1 MNIMKVVKIMIAA
14 TEELHQEMLEFTSL
28 IEHLN
33 KVLRPR
39 GIELKRVKWNS
50 KEEKGDFQEK
60 LKDCEFCLKLYW
72 TELSS
77 NSEKELRLAYDRLKQ
92 GDNPKNLY
100 VFFKEPA
107 NDISDALKDFKANF
121 VTNYGH
127 FFCKFENVD
136 TMNLHFILQFEA
148 CQDLSDSEL
157 VTIKGGKILVDGE
170 TYASLDNIPFAALNK
185 EYQRLKAELALTEKQ
200 MAYLKN
206 KLIENPSDC
215 SVLNELVS
223 VSTQWN
229 SMSEDFNKYQA
240 YLFNIAKY
248 FTSHSEQIYSERL
261 AHAKQLFEQ
270 GEVAEAD
277 RLLNMETLK
286 QEAIAECSLFEQN
299 RKSLAIKIKEYQTK
313 AQTVMANGEIPV
325 SDRFKIACEAFQE
338 AIKIADIID
347 NDEHRGLL
355 NYSYGILLSRFNEK
369 YQSIRHL
376 ECSVFSY
383 RKLFTQDN
391 ERYSCLLAKSLNALA
406 EVQFDL
412 KNYTEVI
419 EACKESL
426 TVLDNSDF
434 DSSIYVGDALMM
446 VGKIKALRDSFRE
459 AESIFY
465 QSLQIY
471 YDLEAFKTNTC
482 KVNIAKILSN
492 IGELKLRGS
501 RYQEALECYTESLE
515 LFNSLSEK
523 DSDFVSNAIK
533 VNLTV
538 AKIHAKIGDTNSAI
552 SVYDS
557 IMSKIEQLIKSNP
570 FAGLP
575 LLALAKSEK
584 ASVMETVINIEE
596 SESLLRESSKV
607 YESLAKTN
615 NETYLPKLAE
625 ILYSLG
631 DILMKQK
638 NYSEAI
644 TINQKC
650 LYIYTKLSEWNG
662 KKYHSSV
669 IIIKRQ
675 MASAYSNLKQYNK
688 AVLMLEEIVRDNFE
702 LHPLEKV
709 GVLWELSSNQG
720 ELNIKKERIDTL
732 NKIVELCN
740 EKMPMYTYLKH
751 FLKLAQN
758 ALDGLK
764 NNHV

>member
-1 MNIMKVVKIMIAA
+1 MKTIKVLIAA
-14 TEELHQEMLEFTSL
+14 SEELRPEMLEFTNL

-39 GIELKRVKWNS
+39 GIELKRIKWNS
-50 KEEKGDFQEK
+50 DEHNDDYQEK
-60 LKDCEFCLKLYW
+60 LKDCQFCLKLYW
-72 TELSS
+72 RTLSKHSDEEL
-77 NSEKELRLAYDRLKQ
+77 NIAYESLKK
-92 GDNPKNLY
+92 GDNPRNLY

-148 CQDLSDSEL
+148 CQDLSDSKL
-157 VTIKGGKILVDGE
+157 VIIKGGKIQVDGE
-170 TYASLDNIPFAALNK
+170 SYASLDNIPFAAFNK

-200 MAYLKN
+200 MVCLKN
-206 KLIENPSDC
+206 KLIENPSD
-215 SVLNELVS
+215 SDVLNELVS

-229 SMSEDFNKYQA
+229 SMSKDFDKYQN
-240 YLFNIAKY
+240 YLFDIAKY
-248 FTSHSEQIYSERL
+248 FASHSEQIYSERL

-277 RLLNMETLK
+277 NLLNIETLK
-286 QEAIAECSLFEQN
+286 REAVAECSLFEQN
-299 RKSLAIKIKEYQTK
+299 RKSLAIKIKEFQTK
-313 AQTVMANGEIPV
+313 AQTVMANGEIPIT
-325 SDRFKIACEAFQE
+325 DRFKIACEAFHE
-338 AIKIADIID
+338 AIKIANYIE

-369 YQSIRHL
+369 YQSIEPL
-376 ECSVFSY
+376 ECSILSY
-383 RKLFTQDN
+383 RKLFTQDKVK
-391 ERYSCLLAKSLNALA
+391 YSYLLAKSLNALA
-406 EVQFDL
+406 EVQFEL
-412 KNYTEVI
+412 KNYKEVLK
-419 EACKESL
+419 ACKESL
-426 TVLDNSDF
+426 EVLDNSDF
-434 DSSIYVGDALMM
+434 DSSIYIGDALMM
-446 VGKIKALRDSFRE
+446 IGKIKTLRDSFRE

-471 YDLEAFKTNTC
+471 YDLEAFKKNTC

-501 RYQEALECYTESLE
+501 RYQEALECFTESLE

-523 DSDFVSNAIK
+523 DSCFVSDAIK
-533 VNLTV
+533 VNLNV
-538 AKIHAKIGDTNSAI
+538 AKIHAKTGDTNSAI
-552 SVYDS
+552 SIYDS
-557 IMSKIEQLIKSNP
+557 IIGKIEQLINFNP

-584 ASVMETVINIEE
+584 ASVMGTVINFEE
-596 SESLLRESSKV
+596 SESLLRESSQA

-638 NYSEAI
+638 KYSEAI

-650 LYIYTKLSEWNG
+650 LYIYTKLSEWNDI
-662 KKYHSSV
+662 KFHSSV
-669 IIIKRQ
+669 IVTKRQ
-675 MASAYSNLKQYNK
+675 MASAYSNLKQYDK
-688 AVLMLEEIVRDNFE
+688 AVRLLEEIVRDNLE
-702 LHPLEKV
+702 LHPLENV

-720 ELNIKKERIDTL
+720 KLNIKKERIDTL
-732 NKIVELCN
+732 NKIIEICN
-740 EKMPMYTYLKH
+740 EEIPKYTYLKP

-764 NNHV
+764 NDHN